1 MIGSQQAPCDEG
13 VIRNADASVACRPAQ
28 TRKTQALAATILGSS
43 MAFIDGS
50 VVNVAL
56 PAIQSDLAADTSG
69 IQWVINAYLLLL
81 GALVLIGGSAGDRY
95 GRRRVFL
102 LGIVLFT
109 IASIGCGLAPGVGT
123 LIAARAAQGIAAALL
138 VPSSLAIL
146 GASFGPDERG
156 RAIGAWAGFGALMAA
171 LGPILGGWL
180 VDTLSW
186 RAIFFL
192 NVPIAVA
199 AVWLT
204 LRAVPESRDPD
215 AGRLDWMGAVIVA
228 LGLGALTWALTDASS
243 RGFGDAWVLA
253 GLAGGALLLV
263 AFVIVET
270 RVHAPMMPPAL
281 FRSRDFSGTNLLTL
295 LLYFALSGALFVL
308 PFELIRGHG
317 YSATQAGA
325 ALLPLPIVMGVFSRA
340 AGRLGDRI
348 GPHWP
353 LTLGPI
359 IAGIGMAMLAL
370 PGQGTPYWQGFGP
383 AMLVLSLGMTLAV
396 APLTTTVMS
405 AVDTRQAGVAS
416 GINNAVAR
424 VAGVIAVAVLGL
436 VFFGGVDAQQGGFP
450 QQPDGGGE
458 GIGSFAIAVYIAAG
472 CAIAGGLVAFA
483 TIRPTTTSDSR

>member
-1 MIGSQQAPCDEG
+1 MIGNQHAPCDEG
-13 VIRNADASVACRPAQ
+13 VIRTADTSVECRPAT

-56 PAIQSDLAADTSG
+56 PAIQRDLAADTTG

-102 LGIVLFT
+102 VGIVLFT
-109 IASIGCGLAPGVGT
+109 LASIGCGLAPGVGT

-146 GASFGPDERG
+146 GASFEPAERG

-171 LGPILGGWL
+171 LGPILGGLL

-215 AGRLDWMGAVIVA
+215 AGRLDWTGAVIVA

-263 AFVIVET
+263 AFVVVET
-270 RVHAPMMPPAL
+270 RVRAPMMPPAL
-281 FRSRDFSGTNLLTL
+281 FRPSDFSGANLLTL

-308 PFELIRGHG
+308 PFELIRGHD

-340 AGRLGDRI
+340 AGRLNDRI

-353 LTLGPI
+353 LTLGSI

-370 PGQGTPYWQGFGP
+370 PGQGTPYWQGFLP

-405 AVDTRQAGVAS
+405 AVETHQAGVAS

-436 VFFGGVDAQQGGFP
+436 VFFGGADP
-450 QQPDGGGE
+450 QQSDGGGQGSTSF
-458 GIGSFAIAVYIAAG
+458 GISVYIAAG

-483 TIRPTTTSDSR
+483 TIRPQQTTPARR

>member
-1 MIGSQQAPCDEG
+1 MIGNQHAPCEEG
-13 VIRNADASVACRPAQ
+13 IIRSADASASCRPAAP
-28 TRKTQALAATILGSS
+28 RKTQALAATILGSS

-56 PAIQSDLAADTSG
+56 PAIQRDLSAGTAG
-69 IQWVINAYLLLL
+69 IQWIVNAYLLLL

-102 LGIVLFT
+102 AGIVLFT
-109 IASIGCGLAPGVGT
+109 IASVGCGLAPGVGT
-123 LIAARAAQGIAAALL
+123 LVVARAAQGIAAALL

-146 GASFGPDERG
+146 GASFDPDERG
-156 RAIGAWAGFGALMAA
+156 RAIGAWAGFGALMSA

-192 NVPIAVA
+192 NVPIAAA

-204 LRAVPESRDPD
+204 LRAVPESRDPA
-215 AGRLDWMGAVIVA
+215 AGPLDWTGAVIVA
-228 LGLGALTWALTDASS
+228 VGLGVLTWALTEAAR

-253 GLAGGALLLV
+253 GLAGGAILLV
-263 AFVIVET
+263 AFVIIET
-270 RVHAPMMPPAL
+270 RVRAPMMPPAL
-281 FRSRDFSGTNLLTL
+281 FRSRDFSGANLLTL

-325 ALLPLPIVMGVFSRA
+325 ALLPLPIVMGLFSRQ
-340 AGRLGDRI
+340 AGRLNDRI
-348 GPHWP
+348 GPRWP
-353 LTLGPI
+353 LTVGPV
-359 IAGIGMAMLAL
+359 IAGVGFAALAL
-370 PGQGTPYWQGFGP
+370 PAQGTPYWQGFLP
-383 AMLVLSLGMTLAV
+383 AMLVLSVGMTLAV

-405 AVDTRQAGVAS
+405 AVDTHQAGVAS

-424 VAGVIAVAVLGL
+424 VAGVVAVAVLGL
-436 VFFGGVDAQQGGFP
+436 VFFGGADPRLQAAS
-450 QQPDGGGE
+450 GE
-458 GIGSFAIAVYIAAG
+458 GDTSFAIAAYIAAG

-483 TIRPTTTSDSR
+483 TIRAVATARKMKP

>member
-1 MIGSQQAPCDEG
+1 MIGNQHAPCDEG
-13 VIRNADASVACRPAQ
+13 VIRTADTSVECRPAT

-56 PAIQSDLAADTSG
+56 PAIQRDLAADTTG

-123 LIAARAAQGIAAALL
+123 LIAARAAQGVAAALL

-146 GASFGPDERG
+146 GASFGPGERG

-171 LGPILGGWL
+171 LGPVLGGWL

-204 LRAVPESRDPD
+204 LRAVPESRDSD
-215 AGRLDWMGAVIVA
+215 AGRLDWLGAVIVA
-228 LGLGALTWALTDASS
+228 LGLGALTWALTDAST
-243 RGFGDAWVLA
+243 RGFDDAWVLA
-253 GLAGGALLLV
+253 GLVGGAFLLV
-263 AFVIVET
+263 AFVVVET
-270 RVHAPMMPPAL
+270 RVRAPMMPPAL

-295 LLYFALSGALFVL
+295 MLYFALSGALFVL

-340 AGRLGDRI
+340 AGRLNDRI

-370 PGQGTPYWQGFGP
+370 PGQGTPYWQGFLP
-383 AMLVLSLGMTLAV
+383 AMMVLSLGMTLAV

-405 AVDTRQAGVAS
+405 AVESHQAGVAS

-436 VFFGGVDAQQGGFP
+436 VFFSGVDPSQS
-450 QQPDGGGE
+450 DGGGQ
-458 GIGSFAIAVYIAAG
+458 GSTSFALAVYIAAG
-472 CAIAGGLVAFA
+472 CAIVGGLVAFT
-483 TIRPTTTSDSR
+483 TIRPAATVPGNP

>member
-1 MIGSQQAPCDEG
+1 M
-13 VIRNADASVACRPAQ
+13 AS
-28 TRKTQALAATILGSS
+28 RKRQALVATILGSS

-56 PAIQSDLAADTSG
+56 PAIQRDLAADTTG
-69 IQWVINAYLLLL
+69 IQWVMNAYLLLL

-102 LGIVLFT
+102 AGIVLFT
-109 IASIGCGLAPGVGT
+109 IASIGCGLAPGIGT

-146 GASFGPDERG
+146 GASFGQDERG
-156 RAIGAWAGFGALMAA
+156 RAIGAWAGFGALMSA
-171 LGPILGGWL
+171 LGPVLGGWL

-192 NVPIAVA
+192 NLPIAAVA
-199 AVWLT
+199 IWLT
-204 LRAVPESRDPD
+204 LRAVPESRDPE
-215 AGRLDWMGAVIVA
+215 ASRLDWAGAVLVA
-228 LGLGALTWALTDASS
+228 LGLGVLTWALTAVSR

-253 GLAGGALLLV
+253 GLASGALLLLV
-263 AFVIVET
+263 FVIVET
-270 RVHAPMMPPAL
+270 RVRAPMMPPEL
-281 FRSRDFSGTNLLTL
+281 FRSRDFSGSNLLTL

-325 ALLPLPIVMGVFSRA
+325 ALVPLPIVMGVFSRS
-340 AGRLGDRI
+340 AGRLNDWI
-348 GPHWP
+348 GPRWP
-353 LTLGPI
+353 LTVGPVV
-359 IAGIGMAMLAL
+359 AGLGMAMLAW
-370 PGQGTPYWQGFGP
+370 PGQGTPYWRGFLP

-396 APLTTTVMS
+396 APLTTTVMA

-436 VFFGGVDAQQGGFP
+436 VFFGGGQGNT
-450 QQPDGGGE
+450 
-458 GIGSFAIAVYIAAG
+458 SFVVAVCIAAG
-472 CAIAGGLVAFA
+472 CAIAGGVVAFA
-483 TIRPTTTSDSR
+483 TIQPTGALEKRDRGN

>member
-1 MIGSQQAPCDEG
+1 VTGNQHAPCDEG
-13 VIRNADASVACRPAQ
+13 VIRHAETAAAWRPAIQRKSQ
-28 TRKTQALAATILGSS
+28 TLVATILGSS

-56 PAIQSDLAADTSG
+56 PAIQRDLAAGAAG

-102 LGIVLFT
+102 VGIVGFA
-109 IASIGCGLAPGVGT
+109 IASIGCGLAPGIGT
-123 LIAARAAQGIAAALL
+123 LIAARAAQGVAAALL

-156 RAIGAWAGFGALMAA
+156 RAIGAWAGSGALMAA

-180 VDTLSW
+180 VDTISW

-192 NVPIAVA
+192 NLPIAIA

-204 LRAVPESRDPD
+204 LRAVPESRDPAAD
-215 AGRLDWMGAVIVA
+215 SLDWPGALIVA
-228 LGLGALTWALTDASS
+228 LGLSALTWALTDASG
-243 RGFGDAWVLA
+243 RGFDDPWIIA
-253 GLAGGALLLV
+253 GLVGAALLLV
-263 AFVIVET
+263 AFVFVET
-270 RVHAPMMPPAL
+270 RVRAPMVPPAL
-281 FRSRDFSGTNLLTL
+281 FRSRDFSGANLLTL

-325 ALLPLPIVMGVFSRA
+325 ALLPLPIVMGVFSRT
-340 AGRLGDRI
+340 AGRLSDRI

-353 LTLGPI
+353 LTVGPI
-359 IAGIGMAMLAL
+359 VAGIGMAMLAL
-370 PGQGTPYWQGFGP
+370 PALATPYWQGFLP
-383 AMLVLSLGMTLAV
+383 AMLVLGVGMTLAV

-405 AVDTRQAGVAS
+405 AVETHQAGVAS

-424 VAGVIAVAVLGL
+424 VAGALAVAVLGL
-436 VFFGGVDAQQGGFP
+436 VFFGGVDPQASEGSAQGST
-450 QQPDGGGE
+450 
-458 GIGSFAIAVYIAAG
+458 SFAIAIYIAAG

-483 TIRPTTTSDSR
+483 AIRPAATASESS

>member
-1 MIGSQQAPCDEG
+1 MIGNQYAPCDEG
-13 VIRNADASVACRPAQ
+13 VIRNADTSAACRPAIQ
-28 TRKTQALAATILGSS
+28 RKTQALAATILGSS

-56 PAIQSDLAADTSG
+56 PAIQHDLAADTTG
-69 IQWVINAYLLLL
+69 IQWIINAYLLLL

-95 GRRRVFL
+95 GRRRIFL
-102 LGIVLFT
+102 VGIVLFT
-109 IASIGCGLAPGVGT
+109 IASVGCGLAPSVGT
-123 LIAARAAQGIAAALL
+123 LIAARAAQGVAAALL

-204 LRAVPESRDPD
+204 LRAVPESRDPE
-215 AGRLDWMGAVIVA
+215 AGRLDWPGAVIVA

-243 RGFGDAWVLA
+243 RGFDDVWVLA
-253 GLAGGALLLV
+253 GLASGALLLV

-325 ALLPLPIVMGVFSRA
+325 ALLPLPIVMGVFSHA
-340 AGRLGDRI
+340 AGRLNDRI

-370 PGQGTPYWQGFGP
+370 PGQGTPYWQGFLP
-383 AMLVLSLGMTLAV
+383 AMLVLSVGMTLAV
-396 APLTTTVMS
+396 APLTTTVMA
-405 AVDTRQAGVAS
+405 AVDTHQAGVAS

-436 VFFGGVDAQQGGFP
+436 VFFGGADP
-450 QQPDGGGE
+450 QQSDGSGQGNT
-458 GIGSFAIAVYIAAG
+458 SFAAAVYIAAG

-483 TIRPTTTSDSR
+483 TIRSAATVSERA

>member
-1 MIGSQQAPCDEG
+1 MIGNQHAPCDEG
-13 VIRNADASVACRPAQ
+13 VIRNADATAAGRP
-28 TRKTQALAATILGSS
+28 TVTHRSQALAATILGSS

-56 PAIQSDLAADTSG
+56 PAIQRDLAADTAG

-81 GALVLIGGSAGDRY
+81 GALVLIGGSSGDRY

-109 IASIGCGLAPGVGT
+109 LASIGCGLAPGVGT
-123 LIAARAAQGIAAALL
+123 LIAARAAQGVAAALL

-146 GASFGPDERG
+146 GASFDPAERG

-171 LGPILGGWL
+171 LGPVLGGWL
-180 VDTLSW
+180 VDTISW

-192 NVPIAVA
+192 NVPIAVV

-204 LRAVPESRDPD
+204 LRAVPESRDPGAD
-215 AGRLDWMGAVIVA
+215 RLDWIGALIVA

-243 RGFGDAWVLA
+243 RGFGDPWVLA

-263 AFVIVET
+263 AFVVIET
-270 RVHAPMMPPAL
+270 RVRAPMMPPAL
-281 FRSRDFSGTNLLTL
+281 FRSSDFSGTNLLTL

-325 ALLPLPIVMGVFSRA
+325 ALLPLPIVMGALSRS
-340 AGRLGDRI
+340 AGHLNDRI
-348 GPHWP
+348 GPRWP
-353 LTLGPI
+353 LTLGPV

-370 PGQGTPYWQGFGP
+370 PGQGTAYWQGFGP
-383 AMLVLSLGMTLAV
+383 AMVVLSLGMTLAV
-396 APLTTTVMS
+396 APLTTTVMA
-405 AVDTRQAGVAS
+405 AVDTHQAGVAS

-436 VFFGGVDAQQGGFP
+436 VFFGGTEP
-450 QQPDGGGE
+450 QPSGGG
-458 GIGSFAIAVYIAAG
+458 GQGSTSFAIAVYIAAG

-483 TIRPTTTSDSR
+483 TIRHSVPSRA